1 MEDSKQSTNHLDT
14 RLAESN
20 CRINE
25 VLSEQIAIIQ
35 ELASQLDTN
44 DFKHLEANLNEIEM
58 ALNRLKEFMEYL
70 PKHTV

>member
-25 VLSEQIAIIQ
+25 VLSELIAIIQ
-35 ELASQLDTN
+35 EFAPQLNPIDLQQ
-44 DFKHLEANLNEIEM
+44 LEANLTEIEM
-58 ALNRLKEFMEYL
+58 ALNKIKEFMLYL
-70 PKHTV
+70 PK